1 MEAYAGVKNDRYRL
15 WIVSHVMGQSA
26 VRLNPPLLSHD
37 AWARGSERRLGR
49 LAVLTDVGVW
59 NKMKWDVVKES
70 EGVRRLW
77 TERQWCTMYRKA
89 RSQVRSHRC
98 SEFWL
103 IEDLFEGNKSLV
115 AGQVTSLAE
124 GLLKFPSG
132 QR

>member
-1 MEAYAGVKNDRYRL
+1 MV
-15 WIVSHVMGQSA
+15 
-26 VRLNPPLLSHD
+26 
-37 AWARGSERRLGR
+37 
-49 LAVLTDVGVW
+49 T
-59 NKMKWDVVKES
+59 ES